1 MMAGASSVLSGK
13 VAVVTGAAQGIGLA
27 IARRLSADGAKVV
40 MIDANADALATS
52 AAELPGEAGRPLV
65 ADLAEPSEVLG
76 AVDAV
81 LSAHGRAD
89 ILVNNAGR
97 RGIHDFT
104 DYPLEDWSATL
115 AVNLTAPFL
124 LARGFIPPMAA
135 AGGGRIVNI
144 ASVAA
149 DLAFSR
155 RSAYNASKSGLV
167 GLTRSI
173 ALECAKEG
181 IRCNAVSPGIIETP
195 LNADYLRN
203 EVEGVKI
210 REGTPTGAWGQ
221 VGDIAGAVAFLC
233 GPDAEFINGQII
245 RVDGGW
251 TAGKGY

>member
-52 AAELPGEAGRPLV
+52 AAELPGEAGSALV

-221 VGDIAGAVAFLC
+221 VEDIAGAVAFLC